1 MNTDKELENYFEF
14 LKKYNDLDRRR
25 NQAKSVNDCLN
36 KYFDFNYI
44 ECIEAGASQNKQDG
58 CFGLFLAEVIK
69 NNNGVYSSVDNNLE
83 TVNKSKE
90 FYNEFIPSFSINH
103 HHEDSVQ
110 FLTNYKGKPNL
121 VHLDSWD
128 LDLLNPVPS
137 MLHGWLEFVAI
148 KDKMPTGSICVIDD
162 NFLKNSY
169 VYWDIIKNEN
179 NEIIDSE
186 KIDITY
192 DIIGKGSL
200 IYHWCKQYNTDWEL
214 IGDHYLPGENIK
226 VIIRKK

>member
-1 MNTDKELENYFEF
+1 MNTDKELENYFKF

-44 ECIEAGASQNKQDG
+44 ECIETGASQNKQDG
-58 CFGLFLAEVIK
+58 CFGLFLAEVTK
-69 NNNGVYSSVDNNLE
+69 NNNGIYSSVDNNLE
-83 TVNKSKE
+83 IVNKSKE
-90 FYNEFIPSFSINH
+90 FYNEFIPGFNINH
-103 HHEDSVQ
+103 YHEDSVQ

-128 LDLLNPVPS
+128 LELPNPVPS

-169 VYWDIIKNEN
+169 VYWDIVKDEN